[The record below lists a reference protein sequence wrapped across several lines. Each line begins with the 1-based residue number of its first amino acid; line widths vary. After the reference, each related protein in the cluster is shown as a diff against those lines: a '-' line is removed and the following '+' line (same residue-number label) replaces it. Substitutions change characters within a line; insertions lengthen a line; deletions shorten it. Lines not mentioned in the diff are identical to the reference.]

1 MTSMLPAIPPAFGN
15 LKDVFRS
22 AQRSVL
28 GLDNAFNLPAV
39 GSAIVI
45 MVDGLGVE
53 NLTAEAK
60 SAPFLSSAPRETIYS
75 GFPSTTAS
83 SIVSFASGVSNSEHG
98 LFGYKIYDRSREAG
112 VNLLSGIDKYS
123 VLDYLKVEP
132 ISSEE
137 PGQVHAV
144 TLREYSDSGFTR
156 ATMHLAEH
164 HFADSIAGRFEIAA
178 TLANSHD
185 ALIYVYVPEL
195 DQAAH
200 RHGVASAEWRNLLSD
215 LDIEISK
222 LSKILKDNTGL
233 LITSDHGI
241 VDVASEN
248 HVFLD
253 EFMQLRDQLLDV
265 AGDPRVAFLYLRESN
280 KLQSIKEFLRSQLA
294 DRALVV
300 QPGEL
305 IAASYWQETILQ
317 DEDLLPDLVVIA
329 ESSVAI
335 YHRDFAKAN
344 SLKMVGQHGA
354 LSSAEIRLPLIGLGA
369 YSSSLLVP

>member
-1 MTSMLPAIPPAFGN
+1 MLPAIPPAFGN

-39 GSAIVI
+39 GAAIVI
-45 MVDGLGVE
+45 MVDGLGLE

-60 SAPFLSSAPRETIYS
+60 SAPFLTSAPRETIYS

-164 HFADSIAGRFEIAA
+164 HFAESIAGRFEIAA

-200 RHGVASAEWRNLLSD
+200 RHGVASEEWRNLLSD

-300 QPGEL
+300 EPGEL